1 MRSVFAGSRVDR
13 RDDEARRSAER
24 ELDGRTVTAMG
35 AALRTG
41 PRFLISTWPWRA
53 LLAVVCGAVLSALT
67 VIGVVPIVL
76 LGLTRSLRV
85 ALWEPM
91 LRLHCMR
98 LRLIDPDTAVRADT
112 RVREASA
119 AQRLPTFRHITY
131 IVATAVFSGVVF
143 CLAALGFSVA
153 AVLLAAPI
161 IVRDDYFDFGPW
173 VIDDNAAAWT
183 SAGVGLLATLVLLV
197 LLGAWSA
204 LEALLARSLLT
215 PDADRWRHE
224 AVRIESSRS
233 ALLEAEGFERE
244 LLESE
249 LHDRVQHRL
258 VALSM
263 NLGLTE
269 AQDADGPAGRL
280 AAEAHRQVDD
290 TLSELRAVLRGF
302 SPRVLS
308 ERGLEP
314 ALTDLAADLPLDI
327 HIDLDSNRLPPAVE
341 HMSYVLV
348 AECLTNVAR
357 HTDAA
362 RVDVRGQ
369 RTGPRW
375 ILNVTDNGPGGA
387 HIVDG
392 HGLDRLRRRLA
403 ALDGQLTVT
412 SPTGGPTT
420 IRMECAV

>member
-1 MRSVFAGSRVDR
+1 MGS
-13 RDDEARRSAER
+13 
-24 ELDGRTVTAMG
+24 
-35 AALRTG
+35 ALRTG
-41 PRFLISTWPWRA
+41 PRYFFSPWPWRA
-53 LLAVVCGAVLSALT
+53 LLAVVCGGVLSALT
-67 VIGVVPIVL
+67 VIGLVPVLL
-76 LGLTRSLRV
+76 LGLTRSLRA

-98 LRLIDPDTAVRADT
+98 LRLIDSDAAVRAET

-119 AQRLPTFRHITY
+119 AHRLPTLRHVTY
-131 IVATAVFSGVVF
+131 IVATAVFGGAVV

-153 AVLLAAPI
+153 AVLLVAPI

-173 VIDDNAAAWT
+173 VIDNSTAAWIT
-183 SAGVGLLATLVLLV
+183 AGVGLLATLLLLILV
-197 LLGAWSA
+197 GAWSA

-215 PDADRWRHE
+215 PESDRWRHE

-269 AQDADGPAGRL
+269 AQDANSPAGRL
-280 AAEAHRQVDD
+280 AAEAHRQVDE
-290 TLSELRAVLRGF
+290 TLGELRAVLRGF
-302 SPRVLS
+302 SPRVLA

-327 HIDLDSNRLPPAVE
+327 HIDLDNNRLPPAVE

-357 HTDAA
+357 HADAA
-362 RVDVRGQ
+362 RVDVRGS
-369 RTGPRW
+369 RTGSRW

-392 HGLDRLRRRLA
+392 HGLDRLQRRLA

-412 SPTGGPTT
+412 SPPGGPTT
-420 IRMECAV
+420 IRMECTV

>member
-1 MRSVFAGSRVDR
+1 MGS
-13 RDDEARRSAER
+13 
-24 ELDGRTVTAMG
+24 
-35 AALRTG
+35 ALRTG
-41 PRFLISTWPWRA
+41 PRFLVSRWPWRA
-53 LLAVVCGAVLSALT
+53 LLAVVCGGVLSALT
-67 VIGVVPIVL
+67 VLGSVPVVL
-76 LGLTRSLRV
+76 LGLTRSLRA

-91 LRLHCMR
+91 LRLHCLR
-98 LRLIDPDTAVRADT
+98 LRLIDPDTAARADS

-119 AQRLPTFRHITY
+119 AHRLPTFRHVTY
-131 IVATAVFSGVVF
+131 IVTTAVCGAVVF
-143 CLAALGFSVA
+143 CLAALGFAVA
-153 AVLLAAPI
+153 AVLLAAPV
-161 IVRDDYFDFGPW
+161 IVRDDYFDVGPW
-173 VIDDNAAAWT
+173 VIDEKSEAWT
-183 SAGVGLLATLVLLV
+183 AAGAGLLAVLLLLV

-215 PDADRWRHE
+215 PDSDRWRHE

-269 AQDADGPAGRL
+269 AQDAHGPAGRL
-280 AAEAHRQVDD
+280 AADAHRQVDE

-327 HIDLDSNRLPPAVE
+327 DIDLDTDRLPPAVE

-357 HTDAA
+357 HTAAA
-362 RVDVRGQ
+362 RVDVRGT
-369 RTGPRW
+369 RTASRW
-375 ILNVTDNGPGGA
+375 ILNVTDDGPGGA

-392 HGLDRLRRRLA
+392 HGLDRLQRRLA

-412 SPTGGPTT
+412 SPPGGPTT

>member
-1 MRSVFAGSRVDR
+1 MTTVGS
-13 RDDEARRSAER
+13 
-24 ELDGRTVTAMG
+24 
-35 AALRTG
+35 ALRTG
-41 PRFLISTWPWRA
+41 PRFLLTRWPWRA
-53 LLAVVCGAVLSALT
+53 VLAVLCGGVLSALT
-67 VIGVVPIVL
+67 VIGLVPVVL
-76 LGLTRSLRV
+76 LGLTRALRA

-91 LRLHCMR
+91 VRLQCAR
-98 LRLIDPDTAVRADT
+98 LRLIDPDTAVRADA

-119 AQRLPTFRHITY
+119 ARRLPTARHITY
-131 IVATAVFSGVVF
+131 VLAGTVFGGAVF
-143 CLAALGFSVA
+143 CLVALGFAIA
-153 AVLLAAPI
+153 AVLLAAPL
-161 IVRDDYFDFGPW
+161 IVRADYLDFGPW
-173 VIDDNAAAWT
+173 MIDEPAEAWT
-183 SAGVGLLATLVLLV
+183 VAGAGALATVLLLV
-197 LLGAWSA
+197 FAGAWSA
-204 LEALLARSLLT
+204 LDARIARALLT
-215 PDADRWRHE
+215 PDSDRWRRE

-269 AQDADGPAGRL
+269 AQDANGPAGRL
-280 AAEAHRQVDD
+280 AAEAHRQVDE

-327 HIDLDSNRLPPAVE
+327 RIDLGNTDRLPPAVE

-348 AECLTNVAR
+348 AECLTNIAR
-357 HTDAA
+357 HAA
-362 RVDVRGQ
+362 AAQVEVRGT
-369 RTGPRW
+369 RSGSRW
-375 ILNVTDNGPGGA
+375 ILNVTDDGPGGA
-387 HIVDG
+387 HIVAG
-392 HGLDRLRRRLA
+392 HGLDRLQRRLA

-412 SPTGGPTT
+412 SPPGGPTT
-420 IRMECAV
+420 IRMECTV